1 MSGTRHGESLAER
14 AAPDTRSARALRL
27 IPGSLTRDQL
37 VGLVVVMTGMFVA
50 ALDTTVVGTAMPT
63 AIGDLG
69 GIDRYSWV
77 FAAYLLVSTAT
88 TPVFGRFSDVHGRKR
103 VYFVALSVFVGASM
117 LCGFAS
123 SMDQLIA
130 FRALQ

>member
-1 MSGTRHGESLAER
+1 MRPFPRWLS
-14 AAPDTRSARALRL
+14 
-27 IPGSLTRDQL
+27 RDQI
-37 VGLVVVMTGMFVA
+37 VGLVVVMTGMAVA
-50 ALDTTVVGTAMPT
+50 ALDSTVVGTAMPT
-63 AIGDLG
+63 AIGELG

-103 VYFVALSVFVGASM
+103 VYFAALVVFVSASM
-117 LCGFAS
+117 LCGLSA

-130 FRALQ
+130 FRALPGLGAGA

>member
-1 MSGTRHGESLAER
+1 VR
-14 AAPDTRSARALRL
+14 AAPDDRDAPGSSARRRG
-27 IPGSLTRDQL
+27 IFPDWLTRDQA
-37 VGLVVVMTGMFVA
+37 VGLTVVMVGMFVA

-88 TPVFGRFSDVHGRKR
+88 TPVFGRFADVH
-103 VYFVALSVFVGASM
+103 V
-117 LCGFAS
+117 
-123 SMDQLIA
+123 
-130 FRALQ
+130 